1 MLHPFSERSP
11 PLPSDEISAAALLAE
26 LAPCSEKALIFRYEG
41 RDVLPGYHV
50 TEVKSGAFKCL
61 TAAQTSRI
69 GMRLSF
75 NFGTW
80 P

>member
-1 MLHPFSERSP
+1 MLNPLSERPP

-50 TEVKSGAFKCL
+50 TEGRAARFK
-61 TAAQTSRI
+61 R
-69 GMRLSF
+69 
-75 NFGTW
+75 
-80 P
+80 